1 MKFLSLS
8 LFSLSVIFAVAAC
21 GDDDDTSAASGGA
34 GGTGA
39 TGGGGLAGGTGGGP
53 AGGTAGLGGATNTGG
68 NLDAGSSSGGADAGG
83 AGGASGQALS
93 FFVSS
98 DVSATGNLGGLK
110 GADQRCQALAEA
122 VGVTNRTFR
131 AYLSAD
137 ADSENAGMPVN
148 ARDRIGTGPWYNSK
162 GVFVAADIEALHT
175 LIGDAELF
183 IDEHG
188 QKIPGQWEGSP
199 KPVEHD
205 ILTGSNA
212 DGTLSPGKTCS
223 SWTSADAGVVAVV
236 GHSDGLGPNMAT
248 TGTYTSWNSS
258 HDNMDCSNTAPR
270 GGAGRIYCFAAD

>member
-1 MKFLSLS
+1 MRYLLLSVLSLS
-8 LFSLSVIFAVAAC
+8 VAFSVAAC
-21 GDDDDTSAASGGA
+21 SDDDGSPGSGA
-34 GGTGA
+34 GGTSS
-39 TGGGGLAGGTGGGP
+39 
-53 AGGTAGLGGATNTGG
+53 LGGATNTGG
-68 NLDAGSSSGGADAGG
+68 KANAGSNSGGADSGG
-83 AGGASGQALS
+83 SGGLTGQALS
-93 FFVSS
+93 FFVTS
-98 DVSATGNLGGLK
+98 DVSMTGDLGGLQ

-122 VGVTNRTFR
+122 AGATTRTFR

-137 ADSENAGMPVN
+137 ADPDNADMPVN

-162 GVFVAADIEALHT
+162 GVLVAADLEGLHA

-183 IDEHG
+183 LDEHG
-188 QKIPGQWEGSP
+188 EKIPGQWEGSP

-223 SWTSADAGVVAVV
+223 SWTSAEVGVVAVV
-236 GHSDGLGPNMAT
+236 GHSDGLGPSMAT

-258 HDNMDCSNTAPR
+258 HDNMDCSDTAPR

>member
-1 MKFLSLS
+1 M
-8 LFSLSVIFAVAAC
+8 
-21 GDDDDTSAASGGA
+21 
-34 GGTGA
+34 
-39 TGGGGLAGGTGGGP
+39 
-53 AGGTAGLGGATNTGG
+53 
-68 NLDAGSSSGGADAGG
+68 
-83 AGGASGQALS
+83 
-93 FFVSS
+93 
-98 DVSATGNLGGLK
+98 K

-122 VGVTNRTFR
+122 AGVTNRTFR

-137 ADSENAGMPVN
+137 TDPDNADMPVN
-148 ARDRIGTGPWYNSK
+148 ARERIGTGPWYNAK
-162 GVFVAADIEALHT
+162 GVLVAADLEALHA
-175 LIGDAELF
+175 LVGDAELF

-223 SWTSADAGVVAVV
+223 SWTSADVGVVAVV
-236 GHSDGLGPNMAT
+236 GHCDGLGPNMAT

-258 HDNMDCSNTAPR
+258 HDNMDCSDTAPR